1 MFARHKTF
9 YIRNGWLR
17 KGLLAL
23 KQEPSIFSPA
33 NMGLAIDTLGIGKVM
48 VSSLRYWLVAV
59 GLTSEEREGNV
70 VVQYPTNL
78 AEIIMKNDEYFERKG
93 SLWLLHYTLASNS
106 KEATTWYWF
115 FNDFSYKEFDQNIFL
130 NELKKYCDKV
140 LSKKVSES
148 SLKKDFLCLKN
159 TYLFSNNDSE
169 EYSIEDTLD
178 CPFRELKLLGDKKY
192 SDRYSKENINI
203 NELNASI
210 AFYCILDKFKP
221 ELNQQI
227 DFDSLMESENSIGK
241 IFNLTKSQLYDYL
254 DEMDRRNYI
263 SVYKRFGHN
272 YIVILENDKGKV
284 LDEYYSNHYLD

>member
-23 KQEPSIFSPA
+23 KEEASIFSPA
-33 NMGLAIDTLGIGKVM
+33 NMELAIDTLGIGKAM

-70 VVQYPTNL
+70 VVQYPTRL

-93 SLWLLHYTLASNS
+93 SLWLLHNNLASNHE
-106 KEATTWYWF
+106 EATTWYWF
-115 FNDFSYKEFDQNIFL
+115 FNKFTYKEFDQRIFL
-130 NELKKYCDKV
+130 KELKIYCDKV

-159 TYLFSNNDSE
+159 TYLFTNSDSE
-169 EYSIEDTLD
+169 EYSIEESLD
-178 CPFRELKLLGDKKY
+178 CPFRELKLLGNKKY
-192 SDRYSKENINI
+192 SDKYSKENINI
-203 NELNASI
+203 NELDVSI
-210 AFYCILDKFKP
+210 VFYCILNKFKP
-221 ELNQQI
+221 EINQQI
-227 DFDSLMESENSIGK
+227 DFDSLMETENSIGK
-241 IFNLTKSQLYDYL
+241 IFNLTKSQLYKYL
-254 DEMDRRNYI
+254 NEMDRRNYI
-263 SVYKRFGHN
+263 SVHKRFGHN
-272 YIVILENDKGKV
+272 YIVILKNEKEQV